1 MIYSKEHNKN
11 IKKLFPQYEPL
22 FSTKLIPV
30 LLHLKYWS
38 YDSPYIE
45 LPWISHHLYQV
56 LSYPTETPLQPNNHH
71 LLQWF
76 SYFVLPHSTKRHHKY
91 WLYQTI
97 WQLKPIKLS
106 SSYLQIIIPYE
117 SNTLLIKKLSLQEPL
132 FLQSKTTWSTTAL
145 FWIQSMLNSLRNG
158 RCSFTFR
165 TLLVNTTSP
174 TISNRKPLLYF
185 SQL

>member
-45 LPWISHHLYQV
+45 LTWIPHHLYQV

-97 WQLKPIKLS
+97 WQAKPIKFIIKLFTDHHTLWVKHATHQKTES
-106 SSYLQIIIPYE
+106 SRAAIP
-117 SNTLLIKKLSLQEPL
+117 
-132 FLQSKTTWSTTAL
+132 SK
-145 FWIQSMLNSLRNG
+145 
-158 RCSFTFR
+158 
-165 TLLVNTTSP
+165 
-174 TISNRKPLLYF
+174 
-185 SQL
+185 

>member
-1 MIYSKEHNKN
+1 MIYSKEHNKI

-45 LPWISHHLYQV
+45 LTWIPHHLYQV

-97 WQLKPIKLS
+97 WQLKPIKF
-106 SSYLQIIIPYE
+106 IIKLFTDHHTLWVKHATHQKTESPRAAIPSE
-117 SNTLLIKKLSLQEPL
+117 
-132 FLQSKTTWSTTAL
+132 
-145 FWIQSMLNSLRNG
+145 
-158 RCSFTFR
+158 
-165 TLLVNTTSP
+165 
-174 TISNRKPLLYF
+174 
-185 SQL
+185 

>member
-1 MIYSKEHNKN
+1 MIYSKEHNKI

-45 LPWISHHLYQV
+45 LTWIPHHLYQV

-97 WQLKPIKLS
+97 WQLKTIKFIIKLFTDHHTLWVKHATHQKTES
-106 SSYLQIIIPYE
+106 PRAAIP
-117 SNTLLIKKLSLQEPL
+117 
-132 FLQSKTTWSTTAL
+132 SK
-145 FWIQSMLNSLRNG
+145 
-158 RCSFTFR
+158 
-165 TLLVNTTSP
+165 
-174 TISNRKPLLYF
+174 
-185 SQL
+185 